1 LTSFPRVQRLLIA
14 AACVAAL
21 AAAPLAGQSPATVER
36 AREIVVA
43 LSSER
48 LGGRLAGSEGER
60 MAAGIL
66 IANLK
71 RIGAAPLPGR
81 SDYRFPFEFTA
92 GARDGGSSLVITA
105 GGSPRRFAGPN
116 AIQALSFTDD
126 AAVTGPA
133 VFAGYGLVVPDT
145 QGFSYDSYAGL
156 DVTDKVVVVLRYYP
170 EDAAADVKAVLAR
183 YAGLR
188 YKAMAARERGA
199 KALVVVTGP
208 RSPNAGQTVPMT
220 FDTALAGSGI
230 VAVSVNGDAGT
241 ALFRG
246 APQTLAEAQRAL
258 DSGNPHVAGFV
269 LPGVTTTVTGRV
281 RRERRTA
288 YNILAYLPAT
298 EGQAATRPWVAI
310 GAHYDHLGRGDHGNS
325 LGGDADAG
333 RVHAGADDNASGSA
347 AVLAAAA
354 RLAEPPRRRHVL
366 IAFWSAEELGLV
378 GSSAFVASPPFPID
392 RMAAYL
398 NFDMVGRMRDNKLSV
413 QATGSSPA
421 WPRLIEQTNVVAGF
435 DLQVQSDPY
444 LPTDSASF
452 NQAEVPTLSFF
463 TGTHADY
470 HRPTDTA
477 AAIAYEDLDR
487 VAAFGADLARRIAN
501 ADEPPAFARV
511 ERPAAPAGARSGLRL
526 FTGTIPDYST
536 ETKGLLLSGVIA
548 GGPAEQAG
556 LTGGDVII
564 EIAGRS
570 IANIYDYTYALDVL
584 KVGEPTRVIYLRK
597 GERRETTLT
606 PTARR

>member
-1 LTSFPRVQRLLIA
+1 MRTPSPPRLLLIA
-14 AACVAAL
+14 ASVAAL
-21 AAAPLAGQSPATVER
+21 AAAPLAGQSPATPDR
-36 AREIVVA
+36 TREIVTA

-60 MAAGIL
+60 LAAGIL
-66 IANLK
+66 IAELK

-81 SDYRFPFEFTA
+81 SDYRFPFQFTA
-92 GARDGGSSLVITA
+92 GARDGGSSLVVTA
-105 GGSPRRFAGPN
+105 GGSERRFTGA
-116 AIQALSFTDD
+116 ATVQALSFSDD
-126 AAVTGPA
+126 GAVTEEA

-156 DVTDKVVVVLRYYP
+156 DVKDKVVVVLRYYP
-170 EDAAADVKAVLAR
+170 EDAETNVKAVLAR

-208 RSPNAGQTVPMT
+208 RSPNAGATVPMT
-220 FDTALAGSGI
+220 FDTALAGSGV
-230 VAVSVNGDAGT
+230 VAVSAGGDAVA

-258 DSGNPHVAGFV
+258 DTGNPHVAGFA
-269 LPGVTTTVTGRV
+269 LPGVTAAVTSRV

-288 YNILAYLPAT
+288 YNVLAYLPAT
-298 EGQAATRPWVAI
+298 EGPAATRPWVAI

-325 LGGDADAG
+325 LAGDAAAG

-354 RLAEPPRRRHVL
+354 RLAAPPRRRHVL
-366 IAFWSAEELGLV
+366 IAFWSAEEIGLV
-378 GSSAFVASPPFPID
+378 GSSAFVASPPVPVD
-392 RMAAYL
+392 RIAAYL

-421 WPRLIEQTNVVAGF
+421 WPRLIEQTNVAAGF
-435 DLQVQSDPY
+435 DLQIQSDPY
-444 LPTDSASF
+444 LPTDSATF

-477 AAIAYEDLDR
+477 ATIAFEDLDR
-487 VAAFGADLARRIAN
+487 VAAFGAAIARRIAN

-511 ERPAAPAGARSGLRL
+511 ERPVAPPGARSGLRL
-526 FTGTIPDYST
+526 FTGTIPDYSS
-536 ETKGLLLSGVIA
+536 ETKGLLLSGVVA

-556 LTGGDVII
+556 LTAGDVII
-564 EIAGRS
+564 EIGGRS

-584 KVGEPTRVIYLRK
+584 KIGEPARVIYLRK
-597 GERRETTLT
+597 GERREATLT
-606 PTARR
+606 PTARK